1 MKSALEIFRVSLDRV
16 RSIHLLYIN
25 FSASVT
31 SIIYLSDLLR
41 DEIVLIVSAFD
52 QFIHELT
59 RLGMMEIWRK
69 QRLPTDAHLKF
80 SISLSSTTQLSVP
93 GGADVYLET
102 EIRSRHSYL
111 TFQHPDKIA
120 DAIRLFSAVDLW
132 KCVGGELG
140 QKPEVVRSQLKV
152 LVERR
157 NKIAHEADIDPSYP
171 GQRWPISRH
180 DAEGA
185 LAFVERLGEAIFK
198 IVA

>member
-1 MKSALEIFRVSLDRV
+1 MKSALEIFCVSLDRV
-16 RSIHLLYIN
+16 R
-25 FSASVT
+25 
-31 SIIYLSDLLR
+31 LR
-41 DEIVLIVSAFD
+41 AEIVLIVSALD

-69 QRLPTDAHLKF
+69 QRLPTDAYLKF

-157 NKIAHEADIDPSYP
+157 NRD
-171 GQRWPISRH
+171 
-180 DAEGA
+180 
-185 LAFVERLGEAIFK
+185 ERLQSTRHQC
-198 IVA
+198 VCVLHTR

>member
-1 MKSALEIFRVSLDRV
+1 
-16 RSIHLLYIN
+16 
-25 FSASVT
+25 
-31 SIIYLSDLLR
+31 
-41 DEIVLIVSAFD
+41 
-52 QFIHELT
+52 
-59 RLGMMEIWRK
+59 MMEIWRK
-69 QRLPTDAHLKF
+69 QRLPTDAYLKF

-157 NKIAHEADIDPSYP
+157 KPTKPTSTPHP

-198 IVA
+198 IVVEREQRRATSEHQTATSASASCTRVD